1 MTAEEMEVAYCK
13 ARRTCMK
20 SFIMWLNEH
29 ADTAEE
35 AIDMKL
41 TPSQVLDLTIGAMRK
56 AAATLEKEL
65 SGGVELISEMEKDR
79 KQ

>member
-1 MTAEEMEVAYCK
+1 MEVAYCK

-35 AIDMKL
+35 AIQLMKL
-41 TPSQVLDLTIGAMRK
+41 NPSQVLDLTIGAMRK
-56 AAATLEKEL
+56 AAASLEKEL